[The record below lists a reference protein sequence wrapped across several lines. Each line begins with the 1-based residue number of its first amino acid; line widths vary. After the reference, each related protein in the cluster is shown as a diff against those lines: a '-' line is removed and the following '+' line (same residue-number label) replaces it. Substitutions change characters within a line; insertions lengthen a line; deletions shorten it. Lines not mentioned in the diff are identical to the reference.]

1 MDVYTILQYVIM
13 IPCVLIALT
22 FHEVSHGYMSYKLGD
37 PTARNLGR
45 LTLNPIKHIDPVG
58 FICMMLFKFGWA
70 KPVPVNSRY
79 YKKPRRD
86 MALVAAAGP
95 LANILLAFVAMILV
109 NVFETIPVTSE
120 LSYKILWATVNFF
133 YTLAALSVYLAVFN
147 LIPIPPFDGSRILYV
162 FLPVKWYFGVM
173 KYERYIMIAFM
184 IFIILG
190 GSFGI
195 LSVISSF
202 ILGGMDGL
210 ISLIPIFR

>member
-58 FICMMLFKFGWA
+58 FICMILFKFGWA

-95 LANILLAFVAMILV
+95 VANILLAFVAMILV

-120 LSYKILWATVNFF
+120 MSYKILWATVNFF

-162 FLPVKWYFGVM
+162 FLPTKWYFGVM
-173 KYERYIMIAFM
+173 KYERYIMIGFM
-184 IFIILG
+184 LFIILG
-190 GSFGI
+190 GSLGI

-202 ILGGMDGL
+202 ILGGMDAL

>member
-45 LTLNPIKHIDPVG
+45 LTLNPIKHIDPIG
-58 FICMMLFKFGWA
+58 FICMILFKFGWA

-109 NVFETIPVTSE
+109 NVFEMIPVTSE

-133 YTLAALSVYLAVFN
+133 YTLATLSIYLAVFN

-162 FLPVKWYFGVM
+162 FLPTKWYFGVM
-173 KYERYIMIAFM
+173 KYERYIMIGFM
-184 IFIILG
+184 LFIILG

>member
-1 MDVYTILQYVIM
+1 MDVYTILQYVMM

-45 LTLNPIKHIDPVG
+45 LTLNPIKHIDPIG
-58 FICMMLFKFGWA
+58 CICMILFKFGWA

-95 LANILLAFVAMILV
+95 VANILLAFVAMIFV

-120 LSYKILWATVNFF
+120 MSYKILWATVNFF

-162 FLPVKWYFGVM
+162 FLPAKWYFGVM

-184 IFIILG
+184 LFIILG
-190 GSFGI
+190 GSLGI

-202 ILGGMDGL
+202 ILGGMDWL

>member
-1 MDVYTILQYVIM
+1 
-13 IPCVLIALT
+13 
-22 FHEVSHGYMSYKLGD
+22 MSYKLGD

-58 FICMMLFKFGWA
+58 FICMILFKFGWA

-79 YKKPRRD
+79 YRKPRRD

-109 NVFETIPVTSE
+109 NVFELIPVTSE

-162 FLPVKWYFGVM
+162 FLPAKWYFGVM
-173 KYERYIMIAFM
+173 KYERYIRIGFM
-184 IFIILG
+184 LFIILG
-190 GSFGI
+190 GSLGI
-195 LSVISSF
+195 LGVISSF